1 MAGTVHR
8 RHPATTWPVAAVLLA
23 LLFSG
28 LATSRVPEL
37 VGTAPH
43 AALATSQAAIHDAA
57 HWAASRPIRGK
68 ATSVLATTGSGL
80 FASGPAAALASAL
93 ALLLAAVTAW
103 RARPRRVG
111 RMHAGRGPPH
121 AALS

>member
-37 VGTAPH
+37 VATAPH
-43 AALATSQAAIHDAA
+43 AALVTAQAAIHDTE
-57 HWAASRPIRGK
+57 HWAARRPVRGK
-68 ATSVLATTGSGL
+68 ATSVLATSGSGL
-80 FASGPAAALASAL
+80 LASGPTAALAGAL
-93 ALLLAAVTAW
+93 ALLLAAATAR

-111 RMHAGRGPPH
+111 RMHAGRGPPNP
-121 AALS
+121 ALS

>member
-28 LATSRVPEL
+28 LATSRIPEL

-43 AALATSQAAIHDAA
+43 AALAASQAAIHDTA
-57 HWAASRPIRGK
+57 HWAASRPVRGK
-68 ATSVLATTGSGL
+68 ASSVVATTGAGL
-80 FASGPAAALASAL
+80 FGPGSAATLAGTF
-93 ALLLAAVTAW
+93 ALLLAGAIAW
-103 RARPRRVG
+103 WARPRRVG

-121 AALS
+121 PALS

>member
-28 LATSRVPEL
+28 LATGRVPEL

-43 AALATSQAAIHDAA
+43 VALASSQAAIHDTA
-57 HWAASRPIRGK
+57 HWVASRPLRGK

-80 FASGPAAALASAL
+80 FAPGPAAVLAGAF
-93 ALLLAAVTAW
+93 ALLLAGVTAW
-103 RARPRRVG
+103 RARPRRIG
-111 RMHAGRGPPH
+111 RMHAGRGPPRL
-121 AALS
+121 ALP

>member
-37 VGTAPH
+37 VGTVPH
-43 AALATSQAAIHDAA
+43 AALATSQAAIHDTAQ
-57 HWAASRPIRGK
+57 WAASRPVRGK
-68 ATSVLATTGSGL
+68 ATSVLATTGSAL
-80 FASGPAAALASAL
+80 FAPGCAASLAGAL
-93 ALLLAAVTAW
+93 ALLLAGAIAW
-103 RARPRRVG
+103 CARPRRVG

-121 AALS
+121 PALS